1 MLGRSSMRRRAKTR
15 LRKIRH
21 LPRRAQTM
29 QTTDKTT
36 AGIEV
41 HDADIL
47 AKTRAVL
54 DACQSPK
61 EMQEA
66 VLAAVARN
74 EEWRGKQCLNLLAPE
89 APTSPAVRALLSAEV
104 GTRAAEGHIGPV
116 NRWFAGTRHID
127 EIEALCV
134 ELLKKAFRARYADHR
149 LVASMLGNLAV
160 YTALTEPGDV
170 IMSITQPFGGHS
182 SNRVDGPAGVRGL
195 KIVDIPFD
203 PVELEVDLD
212 LFRKVAPLVRPKLVA
227 LGASMT
233 LFPFPIQAI
242 QDIVAEWGGSVFFD
256 GAHQLGLVAGGQF
269 QDPLREGAAVLT
281 GSAGKTFS
289 GPQSGIMIWNDP
301 RLTEP
306 LTHAIFPVLAATHQ
320 VNRVAAL
327 AVSAAEMIAYGRVY
341 MTQIVRNAQ
350 ALGAALA
357 HRGIPILGA
366 HKGYTMTHQVIAN
379 VRQFGGGLEVARR
392 LARANIIT
400 NKNLIP
406 ADRPEDWDHPGGL
419 RLGTTEVTRL
429 GMHETDMETIAA
441 FIARVLVEQAEP
453 EDVVNDVIA
462 FRLPYQTLYY
472 CFDHAIPGNNEAS
485 AIQENKHEHTS

>member
-1 MLGRSSMRRRAKTR
+1 M
-15 LRKIRH
+15 IH
-21 LPRRAQTM
+21 PE
-29 QTTDKTT
+29 QTTIQ
-36 AGIEV
+36 AEV
-41 HDADIL
+41 HDPQIL
-47 AKTRAVL
+47 AQTRAL
-54 DACQSPK
+54 LAACQSPR
-61 EMQEA
+61 EMQDA

-74 EEWRGKQCLNLLAPE
+74 EEWRGKRCLNLLAPE
-89 APTSPAVRALLSAEV
+89 APTSPTVRALLSSEV
-104 GTRAAEGHIGPV
+104 GTRAAEGHIGAV
-116 NRWFAGTRHID
+116 NRWFAGTKHID

-134 ELLKKAFRARYADHR
+134 ELLKKVFAANYADHR
-149 LVASMLGNLAV
+149 LVASMIGNMAV
-160 YTALTEPGDV
+160 YSALTEPGDM
-170 IMSITQPFGGHS
+170 IMSIPQPVGGHS
-182 SNRVDGPAGVRGL
+182 SNRYDGPAGVRGL

-233 LFPFPIQAI
+233 LFPFPLQAMH
-242 QDIVAEWGGSVFFD
+242 DIVAEWGGSVFFD

-306 LTHAIFPVLAATHQ
+306 LTHSIFPVLAATHQ

-341 MTQIVRNAQ
+341 MAQIVRNAQ

-357 HRGIPILGA
+357 RRGIPVLAA
-366 HKGYTMTHQVIAN
+366 HKGYTTTHQVIAN
-379 VRQFGGGLEVARR
+379 VRAFGGGLEVAHR

-406 ADRPEDWDHPGGL
+406 GDQPDDWDRPNGL
-419 RLGTTEVTRL
+419 RIGTIEITRL
-429 GMHETDMETIAA
+429 GMHEAEMKTIAD
-441 FIARVLVEQAEP
+441 FIARILIEHVAP
-453 EDVVNDVIA
+453 EDMVDDVIA
-462 FRLPYQTLYY
+462 FREAYQTLYY
-472 CFDHAIPGNNEAS
+472 NFDNELPPHHS
-485 AIQENKHEHTS
+485 

>member
-1 MLGRSSMRRRAKTR
+1 MLEVHGSTN
-15 LRKIRH
+15 
-21 LPRRAQTM
+21 QV
-29 QTTDKTT
+29 
-36 AGIEV
+36 EV
-41 HDADIL
+41 HDADML
-47 AKTRAVL
+47 AQARAVL
-54 DACQSPK
+54 DACASPE

-89 APTSPAVRALLSAEV
+89 APTSPAVRALLASEV

-116 NRWFAGTRHID
+116 NRWFAGTKHID

-149 LVASMLGNLAV
+149 LVASMIGNLAV

-170 IMSITQPFGGHS
+170 IMSIAQPFGGHS

-212 LFRKVAPLVRPKLVA
+212 LFRKVAPLVRPKVVT

-242 QDIVAEWGGSVFFD
+242 QEIVAEWGGYVFFD

-269 QDPLREGAAVLT
+269 QDPLREGAAVMT

-289 GPQSGIMIWNDP
+289 GPQSGIMVWDDAQ
-301 RLTEP
+301 LTRS
-306 LTHAIFPVLAATHQ
+306 LTHVVFPVLAATHQ

-327 AVSAAEMIAYGRVY
+327 AVSAAEMITYGKTY
-341 MTQIVRNAQ
+341 MAQIVRNAQ
-350 ALGAALA
+350 ALGAALMR
-357 HRGIPILGA
+357 RGIPVLGA
-366 HKGYTMTHQVIAN
+366 HKGYTTTHQVIAD
-379 VRQFGGGLEVARR
+379 VRQFGGGLEVAQR

-406 ADRPEDWDHPGGL
+406 ADKPEDWDRPSGL
-419 RLGTTEVTRL
+419 RMGTTEITRL
-429 GMHETDMETIAA
+429 GMHEAEMESIAD
-441 FIARVLVEQAEP
+441 FIARILIEQVAP
-453 EDVVNDVIA
+453 EEVVDDVIA
-462 FRLPYQTLYY
+462 FRQPYQTLYY
-472 CFDHAIPGNNEAS
+472 CF
-485 AIQENKHEHTS
+485 EHGVPA